1 MHGRQILVV
10 DAEIEINQLI
20 SLYLTKEGFDVAILD
35 HGDDVIPF
43 IKDNHPE
50 LIILDI
56 LLPGING
63 IDLCRELRKFTQ
75 IPIIFVSC
83 KTDDLD
89 VILGLEVGGDD
100 YITKPFSPNQLVA
113 RVKANLRRNLLVNS
127 SISEKENKLTFIGL
141 EINISSH
148 SVLLNGNEISLSTK
162 EFDLLVSMA
171 QNPQRVFK
179 IDELYQLIWGS
190 NSFGD
195 TRTLIVHISNLR
207 KKIESDIT
215 NPKYILTVRGIG
227 YKFNHTLQQ
236 FS

>member
-10 DAEIEINQLI
+10 DDEIEINQLI
-20 SLYLTKEGFDVAILD
+20 SLYLIKEGFEVTVLD
-35 HGDDVIPF
+35 RGDDVISFVRKNNP
-43 IKDNHPE
+43 D

-100 YITKPFSPNQLVA
+100 YITKPFSPSQLVA
-113 RVKANLRRNLLVNS
+113 RVKANLRRNLLIHS
-127 SISEKENKLTFIGL
+127 SVFKKEDKLTFTGL
-141 EINISSH
+141 EINISNH
-148 SVLLNGNEISLSTK
+148 FVLLNGSEISLSTK
-162 EFDLLVSMA
+162 EFDLLVIMA

-179 IDELYQLIWGS
+179 IDDLYQRIWGS
-190 NSFGD
+190 DSFGD

>member
-10 DAEIEINQLI
+10 DDEIEINQLI
-20 SLYLTKEGFDVAILD
+20 SLYLTKEGFEVAILE
-35 HGDDVIPF
+35 HGNDVIPF
-43 IKDNHPE
+43 VRTHKPE

-100 YITKPFSPNQLVA
+100 YITKPFSPSQLVA
-113 RVKANLRRNLLVNS
+113 RVKANLRRNLLS
-127 SISEKENKLTFIGL
+127 SPLSTNKEDKLTFTGL
-141 EINISSH
+141 EINIGSH
-148 SVLLNGNEISLSTK
+148 FVLLNGNEISLSTK
-162 EFDLLVSMA
+162 EFDLLVIMA
-171 QNPQRVFK
+171 QHPHRVFK
-179 IDELYQLIWGS
+179 IDELYQRIWGS
-190 NSFGD
+190 DSFGD